1 MGFHDCVG
9 GCDGCVDM
17 NNPDNAGLDVPI
29 LALQPVVER
38 FGHFGVTRADLWV
51 LAALEGAGGQQPNG
65 PDDDTPR
72 DFDMEWL

>member
-1 MGFHDCVG
+1 
-9 GCDGCVDM
+9 
-17 NNPDNAGLDVPI
+17 
-29 LALQPVVER
+29 LQPVVER
-38 FGHFGVTRADLWV
+38 FEHFGVTRADLWA